1 MTGEQVEGRTFRG
14 DTVQPETPAAK
25 EHRNQT
31 KGIEER
37 MKSLWIVLGVVGV
50 IILIV
55 LFGFGS
61 YVSTKNTLVQKNEA
75 INQAY
80 SQVNVVQ
87 QRRLDLIPNLVASV
101 KGYVSEESTVLT
113 NIANARAAITS
124 APDRASSIAA
134 NSKLDVALGPFFRL
148 QEEYPNLKGNE
159 QFTRLTDELAGTEN
173 RIAVERQ
180 RYNRTLEDYNVYVR
194 QFPNSI
200 WANIAGFHYRDE
212 YFKGNPENSAAPKV
226 DFSK

>member
-1 MTGEQVEGRTFRG
+1 
-14 DTVQPETPAAK
+14 
-25 EHRNQT
+25 
-31 KGIEER
+31 
-37 MKSLWIVLGVVGV
+37 MKSLWVVLGVVGV
-50 IILIV
+50 IVLIL

-101 KGYVSEESTVLT
+101 KGYVNEESTVLT

-124 APDRASSIAA
+124 APDRASNIAA
-134 NSKLDVALGPFFRL
+134 NAKLDVALGPFFRL
-148 QEEYPNLKGNE
+148 QEQYPNLKGNE

-173 RIAVERQ
+173 RIAVERS

-200 WANIAGFHYRDE
+200 WAGFAGFHYRDE

>member
-1 MTGEQVEGRTFRG
+1 
-14 DTVQPETPAAK
+14 
-25 EHRNQT
+25 
-31 KGIEER
+31 
-37 MKSLWIVLGVVGV
+37 MKSLWVVLGIVGV

-75 INQAY
+75 INQTY

-148 QEEYPNLKGNE
+148 QEQYPNLKGSE

-173 RIAVERQ
+173 RIAVERG
-180 RYNRTLEDYNVYVR
+180 RYNKTLEDYNVYVR

-200 WANIAGFHYRDE
+200 WAGIAGFHYRDE

>member
-1 MTGEQVEGRTFRG
+1 
-14 DTVQPETPAAK
+14 
-25 EHRNQT
+25 
-31 KGIEER
+31 
-37 MKSLWIVLGVVGV
+37 MKSLWVVLGVVGV
-50 IILIV
+50 IVLILI
-55 LFGFGS
+55 FGFGS

-148 QEEYPNLKGNE
+148 QEQYPNLKGSE

-173 RIAVERQ
+173 RIAVERG

-200 WANIAGFHYRDE
+200 WANFAGFHYRDE

-226 DFSK
+226 DFSTK